1 MLTMVQKDNVFE
13 FYNEEKTGVGSI
25 TVELTTSDIT
35 IHSVYTVHEFRGQGM
50 ARMMMDQ
57 VYAYAMENKLTI
69 KPICSYAVAYLE
81 KKGN

>member
-1 MLTMVQKDNVFE
+1 MLTMIQKDGVFE
-13 FYNEEKTGVGSI
+13 FYNADNAGVGSI
-25 TVELTTSDIT
+25 TVDITANDIT

-50 ARMMMDQ
+50 ARLMMDQ
-57 VYAYAMENKLTI
+57 VYAYAMENKLEI